1 MSKLFPFVT
10 TLGAGAALVLSACTM
25 TACSKP
31 ADETAAAGDAQQQ
44 APAPADDGEN
54 WSMTLADGSTFNLAE
69 QRGRVV
75 LVDFWATWC
84 GPCKASMPAI
94 QAMHEELADDGLV
107 IVGASVWERG
117 GDPVGYM
124 KENGYTYKLAVN
136 AEEVAEKYEVQA
148 IPTFLVFNAKGEL
161 VERVL
166 GGGPQQKAQLREA
179 VTTAL
184 AEIG

>member
-1 MSKLFPFVT
+1 MNKLNPLMT
-10 TLGAGAALVLSACTM
+10 SLGLGAAMVLSACTM

-31 ADETAAAGDAQQQ
+31 GDEASNAPQ
-44 APAPADDGEN
+44 APADATADGGEN
-54 WSMTLADGSTFNLAE
+54 WTMTLADGSSFQLAE
-69 QRGRVV
+69 HRGKVV
-75 LVDFWATWC
+75 MVDFWATWC
-84 GPCKASMPAI
+84 GPCKVSMPAI
-94 QAMHEELADDGLV
+94 QAMHEEFGDDGLV
-107 IVGASVWERG
+107 IIGASVWERG

-124 KENGYTYKLAVN
+124 QENGYTYKLAVN
-136 AEEVAEKYEVQA
+136 AEKVAEQYEVQA